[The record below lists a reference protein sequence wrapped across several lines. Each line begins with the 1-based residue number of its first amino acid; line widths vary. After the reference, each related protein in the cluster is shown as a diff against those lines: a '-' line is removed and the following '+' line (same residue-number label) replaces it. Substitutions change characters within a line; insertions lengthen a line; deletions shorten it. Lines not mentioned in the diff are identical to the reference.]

1 MKKFLLVLIF
11 IITFVFFDLPT
22 RTLADAQTYYIY
34 RVAVPGVTTFASG
47 PSNLYGL
54 HALAPQYISFNDII
68 SASTEENKTFKYDH
82 IYLPFL
88 NTSIRSVKDNSGTDL
103 GAYVKSQAEGRFYT
117 HTYNGSGRYVTI
129 TIPYFVENPGYLV
142 SLFNYNWTL
151 NSGFESQTYVRFH
164 TTATDVK
171 YPVTV
176 TYTNY
181 FVLVC
186 TQQIFGSDTQL
197 IGIQN
202 SINDIRQTLLA
213 MQGVLQDGF
222 SQVNEQLLAILN
234 AINQSSSSGGGTA
247 AIVGAVNGVTGAVN
261 QVLAQQKVSS
271 ADIVGA
277 VNSQT
282 SAINNALGV
291 IDASVKSVTDELQ
304 RQANETM
311 AAVQKGN
318 EIVGMATQE
327 VESVKSKWDALLV
340 PLDFTKQIFEVFSGG
355 TESAAYTEAY
365 ANVLGYKYDSD
376 TGDLVPILRKYKQ
389 SVPKAV
395 NGTVLTFPSFSLF
408 VPGVGSLKLW
418 DEYAFD
424 IATIK
429 EGFPVIFDAIY
440 LVSGVL
446 MIYWVIAYL
455 IDYFND
461 IF

>member
-1 MKKFLLVLIF
+1 MSVVVCFFLL
-11 IITFVFFDLPT
+11 LPT
-22 RTLADAQTYYIY
+22 KALAVDTVTYYTYFYDAWKSLDYSWDGYSNTMPRPLLNYTFSYSDIFGG
-34 RVAVPGVTTFASG
+34 RLVDTDLILMSFFNHARLAVSGTTFGDMTRYYSIPRG
-47 PSNLYGL
+47 
-54 HALAPQYISFNDII
+54 SFKVFN
-68 SASTEENKTFKYDH
+68 TNKTFSFPYVE
-82 IYLPFL
+82 IVSPYQILFPQASFAPVSFCS
-88 NTSIRSVKDNSGTDL
+88 TSIQS
-103 GAYVKSQAEGRFYT
+103 
-117 HTYNGSGRYVTI
+117 
-129 TIPYFVENPGYLV
+129 
-142 SLFNYNWTL
+142 
-151 NSGFESQTYVRFH
+151 
-164 TTATDVK
+164 
-171 YPVTV
+171 
-176 TYTNY
+176 
-181 FVLVC
+181 VLVNSVASVPQ
-186 TQQIFGSDTQL
+186 TLSFKLNFLGTFSLARRIDTQDTSL
-197 IGIQN
+197 KLVA
-202 SINDIRQTLLA
+202 INDTLEGVRDSIVAL
-213 MQGVLQDGF
+213 QGIIQQGF
-222 SQVNEQLLAILN
+222 SSVDSRLLAILD
-234 AINQSSSSGGGTA
+234 AINQSGSSGGGTA

-282 SAINNALGV
+282 SSINNTLGV

-304 RQANETM
+304 RQASETM

-355 TESAAYTEAY
+355 TESSAYTEAY

-429 EGFPVIFDAIY
+429 EGFPVIFDATY

>member
-1 MKKFLLVLIF
+1 MSVVVCFFLLLPTKALAVDTVTYYTYFYDAWKSLDYSWDGYSNTMPRPLLNYTFSYSDIFGGHQVDTDLIF
-11 IITFVFFDLPT
+11 MSFFNHARLSVSGTVSGDMTRYYSIPRGSFKVFNT
-22 RTLADAQTYYIY
+22 
-34 RVAVPGVTTFASG
+34 
-47 PSNLYGL
+47 
-54 HALAPQYISFNDII
+54 
-68 SASTEENKTFKYDH
+68 NKTFSFPYVE
-82 IYLPFL
+82 IVNPYQILFPQASFAPVL
-88 NTSIRSVKDNSGTDL
+88 FCSTSIQSV
-103 GAYVKSQAEGRFYT
+103 
-117 HTYNGSGRYVTI
+117 
-129 TIPYFVENPGYLV
+129 LV
-142 SLFNYNWTL
+142 SSVASVPQTL
-151 NSGFESQTYVRFH
+151 SFKLNFLGTFSLARR
-164 TTATDVK
+164 
-171 YPVTV
+171 
-176 TYTNY
+176 
-181 FVLVC
+181 
-186 TQQIFGSDTQL
+186 IDTQDTSL
-197 IGIQN
+197 KLVA
-202 SINDIRQTLLA
+202 INDTLE
-213 MQGVLQDGF
+213 GVRDSIVALQDIIQQGF
-222 SQVNEQLLAILN
+222 SNVDSRLLAILN

-247 AIVGAVNGVTGAVN
+247 AIVGAVNGATAVVN

-277 VNSQT
+277 IGSQT
-282 SAINNALGV
+282 SSINSSLQGQTDSLNATLNL
-291 IDASVKSVTDELQ
+291 IDTSVKSVTDELQ
-304 RQANETM
+304 RQASETM

-355 TESAAYTEAY
+355 TESSAYTEAY

>member
-1 MKKFLLVLIF
+1 MSVVVCFFLL
-11 IITFVFFDLPT
+11 LPT
-22 RTLADAQTYYIY
+22 KALAVDTVTYYTYFYDAWKSLDYSWDGYSNTMPRPLLNYTFSYSDIFGG
-34 RVAVPGVTTFASG
+34 RLVDTDLILMSFFNHARLAVSGTTFGDMTRYYSIPRG
-47 PSNLYGL
+47 
-54 HALAPQYISFNDII
+54 SFKVFN
-68 SASTEENKTFKYDH
+68 TNKTFSFPYVE
-82 IYLPFL
+82 IVSPYQILFPQASFAPVSFCS
-88 NTSIRSVKDNSGTDL
+88 TSIQS
-103 GAYVKSQAEGRFYT
+103 
-117 HTYNGSGRYVTI
+117 
-129 TIPYFVENPGYLV
+129 
-142 SLFNYNWTL
+142 
-151 NSGFESQTYVRFH
+151 
-164 TTATDVK
+164 
-171 YPVTV
+171 
-176 TYTNY
+176 
-181 FVLVC
+181 VLVNSVASVPQ
-186 TQQIFGSDTQL
+186 TLSFKLNFLGTFSLARRIDTQDTSL
-197 IGIQN
+197 KLVA
-202 SINDIRQTLLA
+202 INDTLEGVRDSIVAL
-213 MQGVLQDGF
+213 QGIIQQGF
-222 SQVNEQLLAILN
+222 SSVDSRLLAILD
-234 AINQSSSSGGGTA
+234 AINQSGSSGGGTA

-282 SAINNALGV
+282 SSINNTLGV

-304 RQANETM
+304 RQASETM

-355 TESAAYTEAY
+355 TESSAYTEAY